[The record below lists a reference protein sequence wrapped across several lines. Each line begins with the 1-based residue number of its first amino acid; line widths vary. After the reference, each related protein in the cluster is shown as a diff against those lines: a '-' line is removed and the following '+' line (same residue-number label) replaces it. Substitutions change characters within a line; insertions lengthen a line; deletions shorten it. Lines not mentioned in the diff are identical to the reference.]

1 MASAAWGSAVS
12 RATGRAAPPVIHARD
27 LGTLREHYRRVLRFE
42 LLQEISGVVAVLRRG
57 ALTLQL
63 WQSGDRAGTTCT
75 IRLDRDANVFQVFAA
90 LAKVARSALVE
101 EWPRL
106 RPWGAWEFTLYDP
119 QGNALTFSQPATE
132 YI

>member
-1 MASAAWGSAVS
+1 M
-12 RATGRAAPPVIHARD
+12 
-27 LGTLREHYRRVLRFE
+27 LRFE

-63 WQSGDRAGTTCT
+63 WQSGERAGTTCT
-75 IRLDRDANVFQVFAA
+75 IRLDRGANVFQVFAG

-106 RPWGAWEFTLYDP
+106 RPWGDGTHSGVVCRRCASLPEHARASARNRVWFTAVVQDSSTP
-119 QGNALTFSQPATE
+119 
-132 YI
+132 